1 MAAESHS
8 RAGPSGHSAA
18 HPGAT
23 ANGGA
28 APPSTLAA
36 QLAGNI
42 STSAKSSKPDEA
54 SELKRLFEEIERVK
68 NKPDSLKTP
77 DEHVEHNHMLIY
89 VYARV
94 ILDGLKWDDPFAD
107 REQLKTDALTAVHFL
122 KVTIA
127 ETPVVLTFT
136 TDGTAFLH
144 RGPEPL
150 WVWLFPKLLRMLGHP
165 RCPALS
171 SSLESLFHFVLVTA
185 STTGGLWNASSP
197 LYGYLQANFRCKM
210 NASRTPPQC

>member
-1 MAAESHS
+1 MAAESHN
-8 RAGPSGHSAA
+8 RAGPPGHNAA
-18 HPGAT
+18 NPGAT
-23 ANGGA
+23 ANGG

-42 STSAKSSKPDEA
+42 STSARSSRPDEA

-107 REQLKTDALTAVHFL
+107 HEQLKSDALTAVHFL

-127 ETPVVLTFT
+127 ETPVVLTST

-165 RCPALS
+165 RCLALCS
-171 SSLESLFHFVLVTA
+171 PLESLFQFILVTA
-185 STTGGLWNASSP
+185 STSGGSWNISNP
-197 LYGYLQANFRCKM
+197 LYGYLQANFRCEM
-210 NASRTPPQC
+210 NVSHTLGQC

>member
-42 STSAKSSKPDEA
+42 STSAKSSRPDEA

-68 NKPDSLKTP
+68 NKPESLKTP

-210 NASRTPPQC
+210 NASRMPPQC

>member
-1 MAAESHS
+1 MAAESHTQ
-8 RAGPSGHSAA
+8 AGPAGHKAA
-18 HPGAT
+18 NPGAA
-23 ANGGA
+23 ANGA

-36 QLAGNI
+36 QLAGSI
-42 STSAKSSKPDEA
+42 STSAKSSRPDEA

-68 NKPDSLKTP
+68 NKPESLKTP

-94 ILDGLKWDDPFAD
+94 ILDALKWDDPFAD
-107 REQLKTDALTAVHFL
+107 REHLKADALTALHFL

-136 TDGTAFLH
+136 TNGTAFIH

-165 RCPALS
+165 RCLALS
-171 SSLESLFHFVLVTA
+171 SPLESLFHFVLVTA
-185 STTGGLWNASSP
+185 STSGGLWNASDP
-197 LYGYLQANFRCKM
+197 LYAYLQANFRCRII
-210 NASRTPPQC
+210 APHTPWQG